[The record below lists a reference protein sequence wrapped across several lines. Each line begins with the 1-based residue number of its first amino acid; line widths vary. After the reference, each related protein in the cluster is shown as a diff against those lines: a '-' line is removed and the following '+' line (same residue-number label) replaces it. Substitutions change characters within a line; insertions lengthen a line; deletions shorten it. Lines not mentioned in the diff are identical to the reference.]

1 MARTSGRSAF
11 LLSWPERVVR
21 ALTASVFGGVHET
34 AQLMLPRLVRRSRLY
49 EVTAKNMLRI
59 GIELVGG
66 VEPPAAPQGADA
78 PPTAGNVAIKKA
90 AGNVVEFGSIAAFG
104 FSPLWLLAAAADVLH
119 GSRTYLAALE
129 EELSKAGVLA
139 EGAHFGSVED
149 LLGAL
154 EGTTGTTAGLID
166 MPPLE
171 FRELRASI
179 SELKADATSLPS
191 PKELAALFD
200 GLVRTARLE
209 GRSLLDVSTGVGL
222 AFVTSARNVGRT
234 HVVAPY
240 REDWRP
246 LRDEGFAAYA
256 TRVAGPYRRAIGG
269 HFSPERRT
277 WTERC
282 LQAIQSRDWPRPW
295 RKRA

>member
-1 MARTSGRSAF
+1 
-11 LLSWPERVVR
+11 
-21 ALTASVFGGVHET
+21 
-34 AQLMLPRLVRRSRLY
+34 MLPRLVRRSRLY

-90 AGNVVEFGSIAAFG
+90 AGNVVEFDSIAAFG

-129 EELSKAGVLA
+129 EELSKTGVLA

-179 SELKADATSLPS
+179 SELKADASSLPS
-191 PKELAALFD
+191 PKELAGALRWPRANGAVGGPLTPRRID
-200 GLVRTARLE
+200 GSGAGFRNLRAERGAHPCRGAVP
-209 GRSLLDVSTGVGL
+209 GGL
-222 AFVTSARNVGRT
+222 APPARRRFRGLR
-234 HVVAPY
+234 HP
-240 REDWRP
+240 RRGP
-246 LRDEGFAAYA
+246 LSQGNRWAF
-256 TRVAGPYRRAIGG
+256 
-269 HFSPERRT
+269 
-277 WTERC
+277 
-282 LQAIQSRDWPRPW
+282 QSRAPHVD
-295 RKRA
+295 

>member
-21 ALTASVFGGVHET
+21 ALTAGVFGGVHET
-34 AQLMLPRLVRRSRLY
+34 AQLMLPRLVRGSRLY

-78 PPTAGNVAIKKA
+78 PPTAGKVAIKKA

-166 MPPLE
+166 IPPLE

-200 GLVRTARLE
+200 RLVRTARLE